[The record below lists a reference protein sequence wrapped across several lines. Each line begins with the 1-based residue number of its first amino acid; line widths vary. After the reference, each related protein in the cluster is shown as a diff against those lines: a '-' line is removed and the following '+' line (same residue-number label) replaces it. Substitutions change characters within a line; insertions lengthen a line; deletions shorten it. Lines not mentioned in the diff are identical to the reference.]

1 MICCPRCQ
9 AFLVDAVV
17 HLEDTP
23 DGLYA
28 VVDAPVADHVLACRC
43 GLDIAV
49 SSTRAVVHHPGQ
61 LRLVH
66 ATPIEGAA

>member
-1 MICCPRCQ
+1 MIRCPRCS
-9 AFLVDAVV
+9 AFLLDDVV
-17 HLEDTP
+17 HLEDTA

-28 VVDAPVADHVLACRC
+28 VTTAPVADHVLSCRC

-49 SSTRAVVHHPGQ
+49 TSTQATTHHPGQ
-61 LRLVH
+61 MRLIP